1 MLVEISKIEPEKQ
14 KSPLENYWQLTS
26 AFMCASLRCWSFPV
40 SSANVIPKITP
51 SITPR
56 DSVFRW
62 LYSLEITFEKV
73 WAQESVK
80 TSKHVKTV
88 SMNIC
93 TSTHCVCFVAINVKI
108 VQQAACSALFWLPD
122 RDFVFR
128 VFMRGCF
135 AATTPSN
142 PHETMWFKW
151 SSTELCCHEALAV
164 VFSNTLPIACYS
176 NSDWLRF
183 LPIVKPCEI
192 CHSPSAS
199 LVASGGDSLDVPD
212 PVPFQAFQAIASNWF

>member
-56 DSVFRW
+56 DCVFRW
-62 LYSLEITFEKV
+62 LVWKSRLKKFGHKKV
-73 WAQESVK
+73 
-80 TSKHVKTV
+80 SKRQNMWKQSQWTYAHQH
-88 SMNIC
+88 N
-93 TSTHCVCFVAINVKI
+93 CVCFVAINVTI
-108 VQQAACSALFWLPD
+108 VQQAACSGLFWLPD

-212 PVPFQAFQAIASNWF
+212 PVPFQASQAIASNCI